1 MSIILASLEKHVMF
15 KFNYLFSFFGEGGG
29 CPRSRS
35 KISRR
40 WWVGVGNVGIVSMQ
54 AQSNVLE
61 LLNSNEICQDI
72 LYLLVNL
79 MTL

>member
-15 KFNYLFSFFGEGGG
+15 KFNFLGGG
-29 CPRSRS
+29 GECPRSRS